1 MLQRSCFSDRI
12 ELLPPLQVLVDTG
25 DMTGRPGS
33 DPNIYSSAWTVVDL
47 SPGDTVRD
55 VKKRLISALMWT
67 DETPEDFGLF
77 DDISDEPVKDAML
90 VEPLLSSR
98 KAYSGGKS
106 IAGGGAVRRG
116 ASEVSRMSL
125 PKPYIGLLWAARN
138 D

>member
-1 MLQRSCFSDRI
+1 M
-12 ELLPPLQVLVDTG
+12 
-25 DMTGRPGS
+25 
-33 DPNIYSSAWTVVDL
+33 DL

-55 VKKRLISALMWT
+55 VKKKLIFALMWT

-77 DDISDEPVKDAML
+77 DETSDDPVKDAML

-98 KAYSGGKS
+98 KSHSGSKS
-106 IAGGGAVRRG
+106 ISGGGAVRRG
-116 ASEVSRMSL
+116 GASEVSRISL